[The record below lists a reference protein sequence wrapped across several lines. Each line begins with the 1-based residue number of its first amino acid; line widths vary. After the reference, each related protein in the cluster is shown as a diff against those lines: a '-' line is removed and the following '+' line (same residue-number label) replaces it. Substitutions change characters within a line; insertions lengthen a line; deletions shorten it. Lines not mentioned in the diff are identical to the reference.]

1 MSLKDKKRVH
11 VFIFGNVQGVYFR
24 SYTQMEGQKRKV
36 AGWVRNCPDGS
47 VEAIVEGEPAAVD
60 DMVEWFKTGPPTA
73 QVAKIEASEERPMG
87 ETGVFNIRF
96 H

>member
-1 MSLKDKKRVH
+1 MSIKDKKRVH
-11 VFIFGNVQGVYFR
+11 IFVYGTVQGVYFR
-24 SYTQMEGQKRKV
+24 SYAQMEAQKRKV
-36 AGWVRNCPDGS
+36 AGWVRNCPDGT
-47 VEAIVEGEPAAVD
+47 VEAVVEGEPAKVD

-73 QVAKIEASEERPMG
+73 KVAKIEAAEERPMG